1 MRRNGNDIHLGP
13 SEYYW
18 GTSPE
23 RILTVLG
30 SCISITV
37 WVPSKKCG
45 GMCHFVISRSAA
57 GVPSAP
63 DPKYC
68 EDAIAALLRRLQSE
82 GVSPSRCE
90 VKMTGGAEM
99 FPSRGTSVGETN
111 VCCAEKYLRE
121 AGFDIRARH
130 TGGRNSRYIIFEL
143 ETGDLWVRTAA
154 GILIPENRLDAPQE
168 FPEASVLSGVGGGAN
183 G

>member
-1 MRRNGNDIHLGP
+1 MRRDGNDIHLGP

-18 GTSPE
+18 GQSPE

-45 GMCHFVISRSAA
+45 GMCHFVISRAA
-57 GVPSAP
+57 GAPVPP
-63 DPKYC
+63 DAKYC
-68 EDAIAALLRRLQSE
+68 EDAIGALLQKLGE
-82 GVSPSRCE
+82 IGVPPSRCE

-99 FPSRGTSVGETN
+99 FPTGGLSVGESN

-121 AGFDIRARH
+121 AGFAVKARH
-130 TGGRNSRYIIFEL
+130 TGGKSSRYIIFDL
-143 ETGDLWVRTAA
+143 ESGDLWVKTRTGLLVPESRIDAFSESGSEAVTA
-154 GILIPENRLDAPQE
+154 GCA
-168 FPEASVLSGVGGGAN
+168 GGGAH